1 MNFVFI
7 LRPKVSFSNL
17 LLVTLFSQTIFS
29 SSSIVFAAL
38 LIKDFQ
44 FIFVVMILFYLSL
57 DWMWTAQY

>member
-17 LLVTLFSQTIFS
+17 LLVTLFSKTIFS